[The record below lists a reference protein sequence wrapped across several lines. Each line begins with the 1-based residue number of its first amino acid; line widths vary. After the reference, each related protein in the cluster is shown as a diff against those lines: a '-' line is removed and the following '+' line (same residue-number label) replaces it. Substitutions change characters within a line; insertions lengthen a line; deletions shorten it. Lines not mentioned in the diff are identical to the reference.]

1 MEGAVVGPSKSRKR
15 KAPQVSLNDSMGSTT
30 TTILKT
36 KNKLPVSS
44 MGKDRRLSASV
55 KRNANVILALE
66 AVPQTAN
73 GHEVRK
79 APQKRMSKRRT
90 GQGNNNPVE
99 PEKIKLHSSSEKNHS
114 NQNLMENKLDQFDR
128 NVSTASLNSTT
139 SSKVNHKVDIATL
152 CKVQN
157 GNVPVDKC
165 LEGALQTADKHE
177 EVWVVRRKRTSK
189 GRRRAD
195 QENKNMDL
203 NLEESKCNLFDGKN
217 TATLPNT
224 ETVSKVKLQNQ
235 EVTGDK
241 SSEDAFQTAVKHEE
255 ESSQK
260 RKRTRIGKR
269 RTVEGNKSLREN
281 GVNKLCSALEKD
293 QSGQSLTEDNLDLS
307 DRNIPTASPN
317 TRTASKVSHKVNH
330 TTSSR
335 IQNRNLTV
343 NKSIEVASQPAEK
356 HEEVSPVQRKR
367 NSKRKRRGDQENTNM
382 NLNLEEGECKLFE
395 GKACTTFPN
404 TELVSGVNHKVG
416 GNGLDK
422 VQNQVVT
429 VDKSLEDASQ
439 TTVQRK
445 SKRKKCADQS
455 NTNMEQNPKEGK
467 CKSSDGNTCT
477 SSPST
482 EIVAEFNHKV
492 GGNGLDKVQNQEV
505 TVNRSLEDVS
515 QTAVRK
521 RKSKGK
527 KRANQD
533 NTNMEQNP
541 KEGKCISSDG
551 KTCTSSRST
560 ETVAEFIHKVSG
572 NGLDKVQNQE
582 VTVDK
587 SLENASQTTVRKR
600 KSKGKKRADQD
611 NTNMEQNPKE
621 AKCKSSYGKSYT
633 TLPIAETVAE
643 FTTKVGGNGLD
654 KVQIQEVT
662 ADRSSEA
669 LLQAEEHIEMFGV
682 QQKKKR
688 KRTSKSCTDQ
698 GNENPLESGR
708 NKLSSC
714 LEKNHLVE
722 DLVEDKLDHKVDGN
736 ELDKVQNQEAIFNKS
751 SEASLQTA
759 ENIEECTVQQK
770 KKRRKTSKRRNDQG
784 NNSPLESGMNKLP
797 SILEKNHSDQDL
809 MEKKLDASDR
819 NNPSASLT
827 TGTASHVNHKVG
839 DATSCKVHNIV
850 VPVNKCVEAA
860 SQSADKHEEVCVSRK
875 KRKIARKRCADQE
888 NKNLLESGCIGVS
901 IITNT
906 KQLELENSVPER
918 APHIRR
924 KLLILDLN
932 GLLVDIVSSLPHGY
946 QADKRVAKKALLKR
960 PFCDDFLKFCFQRFR
975 VGVWSS
981 RTRRNVDTVV
991 DYIMADFR
999 HELLFCWDQ
1008 SHCTTTGFYT
1018 LADRHKPLVLK
1029 ELRKLWDKHV
1039 PSLPWEKGEYNES
1052 NTLLLDDSPY
1062 KALLNPPHTAI
1073 FPVSYKFQNS
1083 NDNSLAPGGDLRIYL
1098 EGLAIAENVQKY
1110 IEQHPFGQGS
1120 ITNKNQSWSYYL
1132 KIINKFRLP
1141 T

>member
-1 MEGAVVGPSKSRKR
+1 
-15 KAPQVSLNDSMGSTT
+15 
-30 TTILKT
+30 
-36 KNKLPVSS
+36 
-44 MGKDRRLSASV
+44 
-55 KRNANVILALE
+55 
-66 AVPQTAN
+66 
-73 GHEVRK
+73 
-79 APQKRMSKRRT
+79 
-90 GQGNNNPVE
+90 
-99 PEKIKLHSSSEKNHS
+99 
-114 NQNLMENKLDQFDR
+114 
-128 NVSTASLNSTT
+128 
-139 SSKVNHKVDIATL
+139 
-152 CKVQN
+152 
-157 GNVPVDKC
+157 
-165 LEGALQTADKHE
+165 
-177 EVWVVRRKRTSK
+177 
-189 GRRRAD
+189 
-195 QENKNMDL
+195 
-203 NLEESKCNLFDGKN
+203 
-217 TATLPNT
+217 
-224 ETVSKVKLQNQ
+224 
-235 EVTGDK
+235 
-241 SSEDAFQTAVKHEE
+241 
-255 ESSQK
+255 
-260 RKRTRIGKR
+260 
-269 RTVEGNKSLREN
+269 
-281 GVNKLCSALEKD
+281 
-293 QSGQSLTEDNLDLS
+293 
-307 DRNIPTASPN
+307 
-317 TRTASKVSHKVNH
+317 
-330 TTSSR
+330 
-335 IQNRNLTV
+335 
-343 NKSIEVASQPAEK
+343 
-356 HEEVSPVQRKR
+356 
-367 NSKRKRRGDQENTNM
+367 
-382 NLNLEEGECKLFE
+382 
-395 GKACTTFPN
+395 
-404 TELVSGVNHKVG
+404 
-416 GNGLDK
+416 
-422 VQNQVVT
+422 
-429 VDKSLEDASQ
+429 
-439 TTVQRK
+439 
-445 SKRKKCADQS
+445 
-455 NTNMEQNPKEGK
+455 MEQNPKEGK
-467 CKSSDGNTCT
+467 CKLSDRKSYT
-477 SSPST
+477 SLPIAET
-482 EIVAEFNHKV
+482 VAEFTAKV

-505 TVNRSLEDVS
+505 TADRSLEALLQTEEQQKKKRKRTSKSCTDKGNEDPLESGRNKLSSCLEKNHLVEDKLDHKVDGNELDKVQNQEVIVDRSLEDVS

-527 KRANQD
+527 KGADQD

-541 KEGKCISSDG
+541 KEGKCKLSD
-551 KTCTSSRST
+551 R
-560 ETVAEFIHKVSG
+560 
-572 NGLDKVQNQE
+572 
-582 VTVDK
+582 
-587 SLENASQTTVRKR
+587 
-600 KSKGKKRADQD
+600 
-611 NTNMEQNPKE
+611 
-621 AKCKSSYGKSYT
+621 KSYT
-633 TLPIAETVAE
+633 SLPIAETVTE

-654 KVQIQEVT
+654 KVQNQEVT

-669 LLQAEEHIEMFGV
+669 LLQTEE
-682 QQKKKR
+682 QQKKR

-698 GNENPLESGR
+698 GNEDPLESGR
-708 NKLSSC
+708 NKLSGC

-736 ELDKVQNQEAIFNKS
+736 ELDKVQNQEAVVNKS

-759 ENIEECTVQQK
+759 ENVEECTVQQK
-770 KKRRKTSKRRNDQG
+770 GMRRKTSKRRNDQG

-827 TGTASHVNHKVG
+827 TGTASYVNHKVD

-860 SQSADKHEEVCVSRK
+860 SQSADKHEEVCVSGK
-875 KRKIARKRCADQE
+875 KRKRCADQE

-918 APHIRR
+918 APHVRR

-1083 NDNSLAPGGDLRIYL
+1083 NDNSLAAGGDLRMYL

-1132 KIINKFRLP
+1132 TIINKFRLP
-1141 T
+1141 A